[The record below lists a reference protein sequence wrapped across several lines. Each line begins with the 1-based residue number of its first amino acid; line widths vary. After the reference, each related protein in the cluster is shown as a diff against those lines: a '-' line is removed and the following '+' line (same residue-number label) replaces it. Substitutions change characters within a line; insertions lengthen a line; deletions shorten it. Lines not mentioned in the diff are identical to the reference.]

1 MGVNG
6 ILSAIRTS
14 LTGLSV
20 QMKKMEV
27 TSENIANVE
36 KSPDEN
42 GNVYQRK
49 MVNFENSKKTKRTN
63 FADALNVKL
72 KRTRNEHLQPGV
84 QSSTMA
90 RDKMPYKV
98 EQQEGVKL
106 VFNPSHPK
114 ADEKGYVKMPDINMI
129 EEMVNLISASRSYE
143 ANVTVINAAKQMAK
157 KSLEI

>member
-14 LTGLSV
+14 LSGLSV

-36 KSPDEN
+36 KSPDDK
-42 GNVYQRK
+42 GNVYQK
-49 MVNFENSKKTKRTN
+49 KIVSFENQKNSINTK
-63 FADALNVKL
+63 FGDALKIKL
-72 KRTRNEHLQPGV
+72 KRTRNEHIQPGG
-84 QSSTMA
+84 QYSAMA
-90 RDKMPYKV
+90 KEKMPFEVK
-98 EQQEGVKL
+98 QQEGVKL
-106 VFNPSHPK
+106 VFNPNHPQ